1 MCPRNLFL
9 YSDMKIPF
17 RIKILLLYYRFLYKK
32 SHSDPLVRIGESGK
46 GVQSILFFLPSERN
60 FAQVISHFIKRNNNN
75 ASLRFKYV
83 VHQESLMHYKDISG
97 LDTVTYTD
105 NDINWFGVIKSKLV
119 IDRIGN
125 EGFDALVDLNQ
136 SYDQS
141 LSLLSFQL
149 RIPIKVGFQSPI
161 SNQLYSIVVQS
172 EKGSF
177 LESNYQIIEK
187 ILGIS

>member
-1 MCPRNLFL
+1 
-9 YSDMKIPF
+9 
-17 RIKILLLYYRFLYKK
+17 
-32 SHSDPLVRIGESGK
+32 
-46 GVQSILFFLPSERN
+46 
-60 FAQVISHFIKRNNNN
+60 
-75 ASLRFKYV
+75 
-83 VHQESLMHYKDISG
+83 MHYKDISG

>member
-1 MCPRNLFL
+1 
-9 YSDMKIPF
+9 MKIPF

-83 VHQESLMHYKDISG
+83 VHQESLMHYQDISG
-97 LDTVTYTD
+97 PDTVTYTD

-161 SNQLYSIVVQS
+161 SNQLYSIVVQP

>member
-1 MCPRNLFL
+1 
-9 YSDMKIPF
+9 MKIPF

-161 SNQLYSIVVQS
+161 SNQLYSIVVQP
-172 EKGSF
+172 EKDSF

>member
-1 MCPRNLFL
+1 MCTRNLFL

-17 RIKILLLYYRFLYKK
+17 RIKILLLYYKFLYKK
-32 SHSDPLVRIGESGK
+32 FYATPLVKIGATGK
-46 GVQSILFFLPSERN
+46 GVTSILFFLPQEKT

-83 VHQESLMHYKDISG
+83 VHQESLILYQDIPSS
-97 LDTVTYTD
+97 DTITYTD
-105 NDINWFGVIKSKLV
+105 NDINWFGVIKSKMV

-136 SYDQS
+136 SYEQS

-149 RIPIKVGFQSPI
+149 KIPIKVGFYSPI
-161 SNQLYSIVVQS
+161 SDQLYSIVVQP
-172 EKGSF
+172 KKDSF

-187 ILGIS
+187 VLGIS